1 MWDQTAAQRFGTG
14 LRMMR
19 EAEGLS
25 PKAFAHAAGITKNQV
40 QLLEAGRSSGR
51 SSGGRKEAS
60 GPSNPRMSTLAG
72 VAAALGKS
80 VPGLL
85 LRAEELAALTER
97 IAEGL
102 DDYRGEEDDPSWM
115 GTDDRIG
122 SD

>member
-1 MWDQTAAQRFGTG
+1 
-14 LRMMR
+14 MMR

-25 PKAFAHAAGITKNQV
+25 PEAFAHAAGITKNQV

-51 SSGGRKEAS
+51 SSGRKEAS